1 MIFFRP
7 VDGASPRGARWLCI
21 GPRIPHNAFLLV
33 GLIALGCI
41 SAVQGF
47 GQSLPPDE
55 TPSTIRGTV
64 VNSVTHAPIARAL
77 VSSPDNRFAMLT
89 DGEGHFEFALPQYN
103 PDVENTF
110 SVEGQVQALRPYVSS
125 GRITFWLMARKPGF
139 LDDPTNRSQVQAS
152 PGSELTISLM
162 PEALI
167 KGRVTLS
174 TADAAVGI
182 AVQLFNRQV
191 QDGLPRW
198 MPGTSVLTN
207 SSGEFRFAELPPG
220 SYKLVT
226 HELLDND
233 PVTAVPGGQLYG
245 FPPVY
250 FPGVADFAAAGMIEV
265 AAGQTVQ
272 ADLSPTR
279 QPYYAV
285 KIPVANGELNGGMN
299 VSVQGQRGPGYS
311 LGYNANDQKIE
322 GLLPNGNYVVQA
334 ATSGPNSATGIV
346 SLRVAGSPVEGPTM
360 SLVRDSSIPLNV
372 KEEFAETKTNVSA
385 GWSDGKRT
393 FTLHGPRAYL
403 QVRVE
408 GADDLEQPRGGS
420 IRPPTG
426 PSDESLV
433 LENLAPGRYWLRLS
447 SVRGYVASATSGDI
461 DLLREP
467 LVVGQGAN
475 SPIEITIRDDTAE
488 IEGTVTGLAAT
499 PPVTQGTASP
509 EPSSPLAWVYCIPL
523 PDSPGQIQQQGVSAD
538 GKFNFQMMAPG
549 NYRILAFANQQLNLP
564 YRDAEAMRT
573 YETKGQVIHL
583 SAGQKAAVQVQIV
596 SSSE

>member
-7 VDGASPRGARWLCI
+7 VDGAFPRGVRWLCI
-21 GPRIPHNAFLLV
+21 GPGIPHKAFLVV
-33 GLIALGCI
+33 GLIVLGCI
-41 SAVQGF
+41 SAVQGS
-47 GQSLPPDE
+47 GQSLQPDE

-77 VSSPDNRFAMLT
+77 VFSPDNRFAMLT
-89 DGEGHFEFALPQYN
+89 DGGGHFEFALPEDN
-103 PDVENTF
+103 PDVGNTF
-110 SVEGQVQALRPYVSS
+110 SLEGPVQAQPYVISS
-125 GRITFWLMARKPGF
+125 GRFTFWFMARKPGF
-139 LDDPTNRSQVQAS
+139 LDDPTNRTQVQVS
-152 PGSELTISLM
+152 PGRELTISLM

-174 TADAAVGI
+174 TADAAVGM
-182 AVQLFNRQV
+182 AVQIFTRQV
-191 QDGLPRW
+191 QEGLPRW
-198 MPGTSVLTN
+198 MPGTSVQTN

-233 PVTAVPGGQLYG
+233 PVATVPGGQLYG

-250 FPGVADFAAAGMIEV
+250 FPGVADFAAAGTIEV

-272 ADLSPTR
+272 ADLSLTR

-334 ATSGPNSATGIV
+334 ATYGPNSATGIV
-346 SLRVAGSPVEGPTM
+346 NLRVSGSPVEGPAM
-360 SLVRDSSIPLNV
+360 SLVRNSSIRLNV
-372 KEEFAETKTNVSA
+372 KEEFAETNSNVSA
-385 GWSDGKRT
+385 DWSDGKRT
-393 FTLHGPRAYL
+393 FALHGPRAYL

-408 GADDLEQPRGGS
+408 SADDLDQPGGGS

-426 PSDESLV
+426 PTDESLV

-447 SVRGYVASATSGDI
+447 SVRGYVASATSGDT

-467 LVVGQGAN
+467 LVVGQAAN
-475 SPIEITIRDDTAE
+475 TPIEITMRDDTAE
-488 IEGTVTGLAAT
+488 IEGTVTSLAAT
-499 PPVTQGTASP
+499 SPVTEGTASP
-509 EPSSPLAWVYCIPL
+509 EPSSPLAWVYCIPS
-523 PDSPGQIQQQGVSAD
+523 PDSPGQLQQVAVSAD
-538 GKFNFQMMAPG
+538 GKFNFQMVAPG
-549 NYRILAFANQQLNLP
+549 SYLILAFANQQPNLP
-564 YRDAEAMRT
+564 YSDAEAMRT
-573 YETKGQVIHL
+573 YETKGQVIHV
-583 SAGQKAAVQVQIV
+583 SAAQKTAVQVQIV
-596 SSSE
+596 PSGE